1 MGRLGGWK
9 GCFCPCIGTI
19 LCVSEGDSV
28 DTRAWDPGPVSH
40 GLSTQALPIQSW
52 PPLWVCIGHWSFREV
67 SEALCVLGAV
77 SLRWCGPDCHPLF
90 GVLVLSLFSELKRGA
105 GGVGGA
111 TRALE

>member
-1 MGRLGGWK
+1 MDLCVGRLGGWK

-19 LCVSEGDSV
+19 SCVSEGDSV

-52 PPLWVCIGHWSFREV
+52 PPLWVCIGHWSFGEV

-77 SLRWCGPDCHPLF
+77 SLRWCGPDF
-90 GVLVLSLFSELKRGA
+90 GIVFIQ
-105 GGVGGA
+105 
-111 TRALE
+111 